1 MKINQL
7 VPNFAVQNIKD
18 TVVFYQEHFGF
29 KLIEAVSES
38 LDGTDKVLADNKE
51 YLFAMMKKDNIELM
65 FQRSD
70 SFKAD
75 VVLSETDKIGASAS
89 FYMHAE
95 GIDELYAY
103 LKGKKLEMTELKTT
117 WYGMKEFYIK
127 DLNGYILC
135 FAEKAE

>member
-18 TVVFYQEHFGF
+18 TVVFYQEHFDF
-29 KLIEAVSES
+29 ELIEAVPES
-38 LDGTDKVLADNKE
+38 LDGADKVLAENKD
-51 YLFAMMKKDNIELM
+51 YVFAMMKKDNIELM
-65 FQRSD
+65 FQRTD

-75 VVLSETDKIGASAS
+75 VVFAETDNIGASAS
-89 FYMHAE
+89 FYLRSE
-95 GIDELYAY
+95 GIDELYKS
-103 LKGKKLEMTELKTT
+103 LKDKKLEMTELKTT

-135 FAEKAE
+135 FAEKAA